1 MRRRI
6 AFLLFAAVAGCAS
19 ADFLDKNVSFTEA
32 EIQAALDKSSP
43 AEVRYGGLLALALM
57 QPPRVTLGVPAERV
71 GIAASMSIALAGGVP
86 VPFDLAGTAGIRYD
100 DKAKA
105 FFLEKPVAD
114 LVQSPALS
122 KDAAQAARNAATQLI
137 AGYFRNRPVY
147 VLREDGNSQEVAAR
161 WLLRSV
167 RVEPGKVVAT
177 LSPFQQS
184 NR

>member
-1 MRRRI
+1 
-6 AFLLFAAVAGCAS
+6 
-19 ADFLDKNVSFTEA
+19 
-32 EIQAALDKSSP
+32 
-43 AEVRYGGLLALALM
+43 
-57 QPPRVTLGVPAERV
+57 
-71 GIAASMSIALAGGVP
+71 MSIALAGGVP

-147 VLREDGNSQEVAAR
+147 VLREDGNSREVAAR

-177 LSPFQQS
+177 LSPF
-184 NR
+184 